1 MVALRSVLT
10 LQTLGVPT
18 KAIEAMKMYTLSRGA
33 EVCGA
38 KCKRERLGEQAY
50 NTHSG
55 AWPWQLLLGKASL
68 KGYWLCVF
76 YMATELPSL

>member
-1 MVALRSVLT
+1 MLT
-10 LQTLGVPT
+10 LQTLAVPT

-33 EVCGA
+33 EVCKA
-38 KCKRERLGEQAY
+38 KRKRERLGEQAY

-55 AWPWQLLLGKASL
+55 ARPWQLLLAKASL